1 MPWRRGMLLQ
11 NNLTHFCCVNL
22 LPRKASAC
30 VVWPF
35 LQLRD
40 LRALVFTSPASFAA
54 AGVIP
59 LSVASAV
66 AGRVYAPFMAASW
79 IFIAFFRSHGVISSI
94 TRYTCA
100 TVIKAGR
107 DIAPFCDAYTVS
119 VSARAESSCASLT
132 TWLHVLANNRASQ
145 ARSVQFVLRWLLTHL
160 GVKSRLV

>member
-1 MPWRRGMLLQ
+1 MLLQ

-22 LPRKASAC
+22 LPGKASAC

-40 LRALVFTSPASFAA
+40 LRALVFTSAASFAA

-100 TVIKAGR
+100 TVIKAGSE
-107 DIAPFCDAYTVS
+107 IAPCCNAYTVLGQCS
-119 VSARAESSCASLT
+119 VSARSEIGGASLT
-132 TWLHVLANNRASQ
+132 TWTT
-145 ARSVQFVLRWLLTHL
+145 SVDEQLQGFDCSMR
-160 GVKSRLV
+160 G